1 MLRFVAAFLFRG
13 MSAVASFAFAS
24 GDRAA
29 ATTLREQAFRIP
41 DRSGSPI

>member
-1 MLRFVAAFLFRG
+1 

-29 ATTLREQAFRIP
+29 ATTLREQAFRIA
-41 DRSGSPI
+41 DRSGNPI